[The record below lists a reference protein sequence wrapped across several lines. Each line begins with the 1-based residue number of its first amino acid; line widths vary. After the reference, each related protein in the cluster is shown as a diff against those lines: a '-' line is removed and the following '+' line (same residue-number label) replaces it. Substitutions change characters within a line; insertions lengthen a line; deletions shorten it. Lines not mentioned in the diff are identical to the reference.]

1 MRGGIPDEIW
11 VSVITI
17 YKDGEII
24 QKFTGNDNPR
34 NTRVFLID
42 ERGTVIFFHDSG
54 FSINALN
61 ELISTLKI
69 NSISPTRNI
78 NISRNI
84 IPNSYRNRLYFI
96 SNMSDKVCRTLRKN
110 RDLQKLHNYIE
121 NK

>member
-42 ERGTVIFFHDSG
+42 ERRIVIFFS
-54 FSINALN
+54 
-61 ELISTLKI
+61 
-69 NSISPTRNI
+69 
-78 NISRNI
+78 
-84 IPNSYRNRLYFI
+84 
-96 SNMSDKVCRTLRKN
+96 
-110 RDLQKLHNYIE
+110 
-121 NK
+121 